1 MRHVAATL
9 LMLQISV
16 VAAGAQGIAPAPASG
31 SSTVEIVNSAPM
43 NIVFDIS
50 CDQGRNWDAM
60 TIAAGVTNT
69 YYCTREAIPPS
80 LWFRIVTQVPGQP
93 RREVQ
98 GPLEWK
104 TRSEIAWDEGL
115 ERWTLRRVS
124 GPR

>member
-9 LMLQISV
+9 LVLQISV
-16 VAAGAQGIAPAPASG
+16 VAAGAQGSAAAPAPAP
-31 SSTVEIVNSAPM
+31 STVEIVNTAAMS
-43 NIVFDIS
+43 IVFDIS

-69 YYCTREAIPPS
+69 YYCTRETIPPS
-80 LWFRIVTQVPGQP
+80 LWFRIITQVPGQP
-93 RREVQ
+93 RREVR

-104 TRSEIAWDEGL
+104 TRSEIAWDETL
-115 ERWTLRRVS
+115 EQWTLRRVS